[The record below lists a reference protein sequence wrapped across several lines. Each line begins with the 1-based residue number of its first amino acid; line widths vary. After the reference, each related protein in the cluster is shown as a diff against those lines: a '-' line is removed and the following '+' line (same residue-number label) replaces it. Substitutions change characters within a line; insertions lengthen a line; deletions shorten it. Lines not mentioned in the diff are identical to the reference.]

1 MLARVV
7 AGISAGHRDIT
18 PSTTL
23 NILGE
28 SSASCLRAFNIIKTF
43 FSTHINTSCP
53 PAGQPTATTHPELL
67 DPHELTPGIP
77 ASEYRARRNRLG
89 QLLPPGGA
97 AILPA
102 AATTYMSGVIPW
114 PYRQDPDFFYLTGL
128 TQHGLAVLTAPGAG
142 SSQDVRYTL
151 FIDAPNTNRERWDGA
166 TVSREA
172 AREVFGADEVFWMH
186 EMPRKLQD
194 LAKTT
199 VPILY
204 DTDRVGAYHH
214 SALGIALRPALELPG
229 RVAPLRPLLHSMRL
243 IKSPAEAAM
252 MRTSAAVAS
261 AAVRHCMAVTTPG
274 TTEYGLAAAF
284 EYGIKSAG
292 AQRLAYPTV
301 VAGGPDAC
309 TIHYGRNDKV
319 LAGGQLVL
327 MDAGAEFWGYVSDV
341 TRTWPVGGAFSG
353 PQRDVYAIVLEAH
366 QRCLAACRPG
376 SSIRELHALCVDILS
391 EGLRELRL
399 LPGASLAEIRS
410 SLYREFFWHSLG
422 HYLGLDTHDTHL
434 VGHDRRLSEGMV
446 ITIEPGLYI
455 PDLPQYGAL
464 RGIGVRI
471 EDDVLVTAAGCRV
484 LSDQAPVAVREVEE
498 LAGSAAAAQGTGSAG
513 LMPQPPRSKVTP
525 HRLFAQE
532 SLGLT
537 APAAA
542 AAAAVAVADPSG
554 ARRQEVVKVLG

>member
-7 AGISAGHRDIT
+7 AGIAAGHRDIT
-18 PSTTL
+18 QSTTL
-23 NILGE
+23 NFLGE
-28 SSASCLRAFNIIKTF
+28 NNFSCLRAFNIIKRCY
-43 FSTHINTSCP
+43 SNHINTSCP

-67 DPHELTPGIP
+67 KPHELTPGIP

-166 TVSREA
+166 TVSREVA
-172 AREVFGADEVFWMH
+172 NEVFGADEVLWMH
-186 EMPRKLQD
+186 EMPRKVQD
-194 LAKTT
+194 LAKSTS
-199 VPILY
+199 PILY

-229 RVAPLRPLLHSMRL
+229 RVTPLRPLLHSMRL
-243 IKSPAEAAM
+243 VKSPAEAAM

-274 TTEYGLAAAF
+274 MTEYGLAATF

-301 VAGGPDAC
+301 VAGGADAC

-319 LAGGQLVL
+319 LAGGQMVL
-327 MDAGAEFWGYVSDV
+327 MDAGAEYWGYVSDV
-341 TRTWPVGGAFSG
+341 TRTWPVGGTFSG
-353 PQRDVYAIVLEAH
+353 PQRDVYGIVLEAH
-366 QRCLAACRPG
+366 QRCLAACGPG
-376 SSIRELHALCVDILS
+376 SSIRDLHSLCVDILS
-391 EGLRELRL
+391 EGLKDLRL
-399 LPGASLAEIRS
+399 LPGVSLAEIRS

-434 VGHDRRLSEGMV
+434 IGHDRRLTEGAV
-446 ITIEPGLYI
+446 ITVEPGLYI
-455 PDLPQYGAL
+455 PDLPQYGTF

-484 LSDQAPVAVREVEE
+484 LSDQAPVAIREVEE
-498 LAGSAAAAQGTGSAG
+498 LAGSAAAAHGASSAG
-513 LMPQPPRSKVTP
+513 YMPRPPHSGLAP

-532 SLGLT
+532 PLGLT
-537 APAAA
+537 AAPAAA
-542 AAAAVAVADPSG
+542 TVATSNADPS
-554 ARRQEVVKVLG
+554 AAQRHVMV